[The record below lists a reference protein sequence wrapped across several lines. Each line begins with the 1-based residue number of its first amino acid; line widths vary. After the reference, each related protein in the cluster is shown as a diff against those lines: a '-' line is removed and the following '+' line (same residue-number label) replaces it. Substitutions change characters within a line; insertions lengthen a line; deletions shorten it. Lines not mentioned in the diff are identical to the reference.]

1 MIRLRHQPRHEEH
14 SNGPAGDPDRV
25 TGSAA
30 HHRPRR
36 AAARPAE
43 ATTSRPSSLPL
54 IALDRSS
61 VTQSNTG
68 PRIVR
73 VTSSSRVDRSPRS
86 GADLPPAP
94 LRRFRRS
101 IGSRAKSTTL
111 RLRHSAYRIAGG
123 CPCCVP
129 GSGSTFGPIEEQP
142 KNNRIPTRQTRRPDV
157 SAYTVRSFGVRDG
170 LRVPRHLDET
180 IRPQNR
186 QRSYGERAASR
197 CICNSLRR
205 TVWT

>member
-1 MIRLRHQPRHEEH
+1 MIRSRHQPRHEEH

-43 ATTSRPSSLPL
+43 ATTSCSTSLPL
-54 IALDRSS
+54 IAPDRSS
-61 VTQSNTG
+61 VAQSNIS

-86 GADLPPAP
+86 GADLLPAP
-94 LRRFRRS
+94 LRRFRREHRKPRQPPRS
-101 IGSRAKSTTL
+101 SDYVIWHTA
-111 RLRHSAYRIAGG
+111 IAGG
-123 CPCCVP
+123 CPCHVP
-129 GSGSTFGPIEEQP
+129 GPGPTFGPIEEQP

-157 SAYTVRSFGVRDG
+157 SAYTVRSFGIRDG
-170 LRVPRHLDET
+170 PRARRHLDET
-180 IRPQNR
+180 IRPPNR
-186 QRSYGERAASR
+186 QRSYGE
-197 CICNSLRR
+197 
-205 TVWT
+205 